1 MMSSNWVRSGSLA
14 GLVALPALAVAF
26 LGGELT
32 GLSIPAP
39 QSAETREFNL
49 NGQNLVVP
57 GPAKQAA
64 EQPVEVFLNNWQN
77 TVRTPPSPR
86 L

>member
-1 MMSSNWVRSGSLA
+1 MMSSNWVRNGSLA

-26 LGGELT
+26 LGGDLT
-32 GLSIPAP
+32 GLSIPSP

-49 NGQNLVVP
+49 NGQNLTVP
-57 GPAKQAA
+57 ATAPAT
-64 EQPVEVFLNNWQN
+64 EQPVDVFLNNWQN

>member
-1 MMSSNWVRSGSLA
+1 MKSSLSGVRGVSLA
-14 GLVALPALAVAF
+14 ALVAVPSMAVAF
-26 LGGELT
+26 LGLGGVNLPRFQV
-32 GLSIPAP
+32 S
-39 QSAETREFNL
+39 ETRQFNAS
-49 NGQNLVVP
+49 GQQMTTP
-57 GPAKQAA
+57 SATTDA